1 MDLASSS
8 SSQPVSLEN
17 DNETV
22 ASPSSASEDVVIA
35 PPEGRSSNSPV
46 QASLTNPDMLPFNY
60 EAFLR
65 RMRHP
70 SCRPLLTHIK
80 QLIAKF
86 RTHMASV
93 SLTALIHVY
102 RSALDDLMV
111 ELRENP
117 VWRLVGEA
125 NPQEYELA
133 REGLEYLV
141 MNQIHPYTFATLQED
156 RDKDEHIYRKMI
168 LHQDWL
174 TPTHLDIDPNRI
186 EPGILEGA
194 IKEFRR
200 VNEYLT
206 PRDKLI
212 CLLNGCKMLQGK
224 ELIDVS

>member
-1 MDLASSS
+1 MRQQASLRNS
-8 SSQPVSLEN
+8 EG
-17 DNETV
+17 ETV
-22 ASPSSASEDVVIA
+22 ASPLSVSEDIVIA
-35 PPEGRSSNSPV
+35 SPEDQSPTSPA
-46 QASLTNPDMLPFNY
+46 QTSLTNPDMLPFNY

-70 SCRPLLTHIK
+70 SCRPLLTQVK
-80 QLIAKF
+80 QLITKF
-86 RTHMASV
+86 RTHITTV
-93 SLTALIHVY
+93 SLTALIHIY
-102 RSALDDLMV
+102 RLALDELMV

-174 TPTHLDIDPNRI
+174 TPAHLDIDSNRI
-186 EPGILEGA
+186 ESDILERA

-212 CLLNGCKMLQGK
+212 CLLNGCKILQGK
-224 ELIDVS
+224 MAYVSQQSIL